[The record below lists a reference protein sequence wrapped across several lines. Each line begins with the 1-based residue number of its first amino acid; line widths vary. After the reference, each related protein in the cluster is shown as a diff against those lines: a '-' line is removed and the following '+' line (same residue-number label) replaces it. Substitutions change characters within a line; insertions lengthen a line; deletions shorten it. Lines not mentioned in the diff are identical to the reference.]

1 MGGEFHSIV
10 VKSLLENWGSLVR
23 NFALLAA
30 MCVLSGCG
38 NQFATL
44 ASGHASADS
53 LTDGQSAEKNSG
65 TLVLTGVLFDRLSK
79 LPNPSLVSDEQLRS
93 VAEPMV
99 GKSITI
105 EDLRS
110 LATAMEGKFRE
121 AGYPYARVILPPQ
134 KIKGGL
140 VVFSVVEG
148 WIEGVS
154 VMGPASVEKAQ
165 TELRLKDLE
174 NTGPVAVDDIERRVA
189 LLQRVPGLQSHVAI
203 ARGNEGPG
211 SMKLVADAKRKD
223 AKYLLNL
230 QNFGTQSLG
239 REGATIYAEVPCA
252 APYGDKIEFAAYN
265 TLQYK
270 EQWSAQLTYQRG
282 LTADGLTGR
291 ISGTYARAEP
301 TGAVAVLGLASES
314 ETFDASLSYPVYL
327 RHKSSL
333 DMSAGF
339 SYADFVGELFNGSV
353 PFSSDHTRSVYLGV
367 DGKTKFSGWTVSAG
381 TQVRRGVDL
390 FNASEIHDSNLARPE
405 ADPHAVIALGNF
417 DVAAPAFYGLRAKA
431 HFAGQFSARPL
442 MAVDEF
448 SFGNYSIVRG
458 YDPGS
463 AAGDSAAAMAFD
475 VSGFRQSF
483 WQDRLGAELTAF
495 YDVGRYWNHDST
507 GTAQRTISSVG
518 GGVRVTLSGLA
529 RADLTYAVPLT
540 EPLGQGESKPVP
552 RLLISVT
559 TDISALWEKMRNVW
573 GS

>member
-1 MGGEFHSIV
+1 M
-10 VKSLLENWGSLVR
+10 
-23 NFALLAA
+23 
-30 MCVLSGCG
+30 
-38 NQFATL
+38 
-44 ASGHASADS
+44 
-53 LTDGQSAEKNSG
+53 
-65 TLVLTGVLFDRLSK
+65 LTGVIFDRLSK
-79 LPNPSLVSDEQLRS
+79 LPNPSKVTDDELRA

-99 GKSITI
+99 GRSISI
-105 EDLRS
+105 EDLRA
-110 LATAMEGKFRE
+110 LATSMEGKFRE

-148 WIEGVS
+148 WVEGVGVTGS
-154 VMGPASVEKAQ
+154 ASVEKAQ
-165 TELRLKDLE
+165 AELRLKKLE
-174 NTGPVAVDDIERRVA
+174 NTGPVAVDDIERTVA

-203 ARGNEGPG
+203 ARGNQGPG
-211 SMKLVADAKRKD
+211 SMRLVADAKRKD
-223 AKYLLNL
+223 PKYLLNL
-230 QNFGTQSLG
+230 QNFGTTSLG
-239 REGATIYAEVPCA
+239 REGATIYAEIPGA
-252 APYGDKIEFAAYN
+252 APYGDKFEFAAYN
-265 TLQYK
+265 TIQYK
-270 EQWSAQLTYQRG
+270 EQSSAQLTYQRG

-291 ISGTYARAEP
+291 VSGTYARAEP

-314 ETFDASLSYPVYL
+314 ETFDASLSYPVFL
-327 RHKSSL
+327 RHRSSL
-333 DMSAGF
+333 DVSAGF

-353 PFSSDHTRSVYLGV
+353 PFSSDHTRSLYLGL

-417 DVAAPAFYGLRAKA
+417 DVEAPSFYGLRAKA
-431 HFAGQFSARPL
+431 KFAGQFSARPL

-448 SFGNYSIVRG
+448 SFGNYTIVRG

-475 VSGFRQSF
+475 VSGFHRTF
-483 WQDRLGAELTAF
+483 WEDRVGGELTAF

-507 GTAQRTISSVG
+507 GTSQRTISSVG
-518 GGVRVTLSGLA
+518 GGVRLTFAGTM

-552 RLLISVT
+552 RLLISLT
-559 TDISALWEKMRNVW
+559 TDIASLWKKVRNAW